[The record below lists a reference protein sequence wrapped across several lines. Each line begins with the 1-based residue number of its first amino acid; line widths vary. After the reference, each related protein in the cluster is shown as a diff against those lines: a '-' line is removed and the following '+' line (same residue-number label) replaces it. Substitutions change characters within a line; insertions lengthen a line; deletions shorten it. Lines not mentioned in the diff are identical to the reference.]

1 MVTILQF
8 AKIHHFPASFCQNMQ
23 LFFIT
28 PVIFNI
34 FRAHTIPIAI
44 SDEVTASIVDRGA
57 AMMATASIGCVQ
69 SIGCRY
75 YSICPSTHLRAG
87 G

>member
-1 MVTILQF
+1 
-8 AKIHHFPASFCQNMQ
+8 MQ

-44 SDEVTASIVDRGA
+44 SDEVTASIVDKGF
-57 AMMATASIGCVQ
+57 AMMATVLSLVDKILAVDIIV
-69 SIGCRY
+69 
-75 YSICPSTHLRAG
+75 
-87 G
+87 

>member
-1 MVTILQF
+1 
-8 AKIHHFPASFCQNMQ
+8 MQ

-44 SDEVTASIVDRGA
+44 SDVVTASIVDRGA
-57 AMMATASIGCVQ
+57 AMMATTSI
-69 SIGCRY
+69 
-75 YSICPSTHLRAG
+75 AG
-87 G
+87 

>member
-1 MVTILQF
+1 
-8 AKIHHFPASFCQNMQ
+8 MQ

-44 SDEVTASIVDRGA
+44 SDEVTTSIVDRGV
-57 AMMATASIGCVQ
+57 AMMATVLLLVDKILTVD
-69 SIGCRY
+69 IIVY
-75 YSICPSTHLRAG
+75 IHPSTHLRAG